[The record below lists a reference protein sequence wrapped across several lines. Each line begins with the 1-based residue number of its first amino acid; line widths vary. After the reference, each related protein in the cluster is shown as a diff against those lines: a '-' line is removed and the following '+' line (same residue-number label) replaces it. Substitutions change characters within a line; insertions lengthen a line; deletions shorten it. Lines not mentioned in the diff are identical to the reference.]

1 MTSATNLEGK
11 ALEVHQRLIQVFGE
25 RPRRRHLDA
34 ISELVSTII
43 SQNTNDVLRDKAFD
57 SLRQRFPTWEQVRDA
72 PLEEVVE
79 AIKIAGLSQQK
90 APRIQ
95 ETLQRISTER
105 GELSLEFLREMSVEE
120 AKQWLTASKGIGP
133 KTAAIILLFTLD
145 MPAFPVDTHIHRLTK
160 RLGLIPAKASREKAH
175 ELLEALMPPRA
186 YYSFHLNLIR
196 HGRET
201 CQARRPRCELCVLR
215 DLCDYY
221 QNVVVPPAKVS
232 TKPAVRG
239 QLRPSSC

>member
-1 MTSATNLEGK
+1 MTTASNLEGK
-11 ALEVHQRLIQVFGE
+11 ALEVHQRLMQVFGE
-25 RPRRRHLDA
+25 RPRWRRLDP
-34 ISELVSTII
+34 ISQLVNTFI

-90 APRIQ
+90 GPRIQ
-95 ETLQRISTER
+95 EALRRISTEQ

-133 KTAAIILLFTLD
+133 KTAAIILLFALD
-145 MPAFPVDTHIHRLTK
+145 MPAFPVDTHVHRVTK
-160 RLGLIPAKASREKAH
+160 RLGWIPAKASREKAH
-175 ELLEALMPPRA
+175 ELLEALLPA
-186 YYSFHLNLIR
+186 DTYYSFHINLIR
-196 HGRET
+196 HGREI
-201 CQARRPRCELCVLR
+201 CQAGRPGCELCVLR

-221 QNVVVPPAKVS
+221 QNVVLPLAKVS

-239 QLRPSSC
+239 RL